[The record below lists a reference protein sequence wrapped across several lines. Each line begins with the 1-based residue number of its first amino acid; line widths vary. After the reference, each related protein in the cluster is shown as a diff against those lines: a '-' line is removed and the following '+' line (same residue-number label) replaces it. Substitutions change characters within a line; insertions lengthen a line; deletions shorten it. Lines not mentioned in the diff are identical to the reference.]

1 MKIMMKMM
9 RTRSLKFPR
18 RQLLTFSEPRLRFAY
33 SQKLEDPKEGLTLF
47 GPPEAPNGLQYGVI
61 GTAEGIRQF
70 ETWATRLRTPIPA
83 DPNVASSVMFPGFE
97 TVFRTPWM
105 TKPRVRLE
113 VDKALLA
120 RNVKLTDPH
129 QRVFDTVDL
138 FANPIR
144 RWVTEED
151 PKAALWFVV
160 IPEEVWRLCRPR
172 STVSKAEG
180 VRPEVYL
187 THNKAMELLDYP
199 DFFKEANIAAEKHL
213 YENHFHN
220 QLKAK
225 LLDCEAVTQIIRQT
239 TIAPLEYLNR
249 SGKPARKLQDE
260 ATIAWNLGTAIYYK
274 AGAKPW
280 TLADIRDG
288 VCYIGLVFKHTNNPK
303 DSNEACCGAQMF
315 LHTGEGIVF
324 KGAVGSWASDKPG
337 EFHLTRDKA
346 ADIVERCVKTYKE
359 WHGKPPQELFIH
371 ARTVFN
377 AEEIAGFRSAAPA
390 RTSVTGIQIRKPNDL
405 KLFRDGR
412 RPVLRGIALQID
424 NRNAFLWTSGYVPT
438 LLTYPGREVPTPLR
452 VRLVFGDTSLDQVLA
467 DIMALT
473 KVNFNACIFGDGLPV
488 TLRFAG
494 DIGEI
499 LTAIPEVSSKPL
511 PFRHYI

>member
-1 MKIMMKMM
+1 MKTTMM
-9 RTRSLKFPR
+9 TSPSVKFPSR
-18 RQLLTFSEPRLRFAY
+18 RLLTFTEPRLRFAY
-33 SQKLEDPKEGLTLF
+33 GQALEDPKEGLMLF
-47 GPPEAPNGLQYGVI
+47 GPPEAPNGPQYGVV
-61 GTAEGIRQF
+61 GTADGIRQF
-70 ETWATRLRTPIPA
+70 EAWAARLQTTIPA
-83 DPNVASSVMFPGFE
+83 DPNVVSSVMFPGFE
-97 TVFRTPWM
+97 TVFRTPWN
-105 TKPRVRLE
+105 TNPRIRIE
-113 VDKALLA
+113 VDEALLS

-144 RWVTEED
+144 RWIIEED

-160 IPEEVWRLCRPR
+160 IPEEVWKLCRPR
-172 STVSKAEG
+172 STISRAEG
-180 VRPEVYL
+180 VQPGVHL
-187 THNKAMELLDYP
+187 THAKAIDLLDYP
-199 DFFKEANIAAEKHL
+199 DLFKEANIAAEKHL

-225 LLDCEAVTQIIRQT
+225 LLDCEAVTQVVRQT

-249 SGKPARKLQDE
+249 IGKPMRKIQDE
-260 ATIAWNLGTAIYYK
+260 ATIAWNLSTAIYYK

-288 VCYIGLVFKHTNNPK
+288 VCYIGLVFKRTNNSRNPA
-303 DSNEACCGAQMF
+303 EVCCGAQMF

-337 EFHLTRDKA
+337 EYHLNRDKA
-346 ADIVERCVKTYKE
+346 ADIVERCIKAYKE
-359 WHGKPPQELFIH
+359 WHDKPPRELFIH
-371 ARTVFN
+371 AKTVFN
-377 AEEIAGFRSAAPA
+377 RAEIEGFRSAAPA
-390 RTSVTGIQIRKPNDL
+390 GTSVTGIQIRRPNDL

-412 RPVLRGIALQID
+412 RPVLRGIGLEID

-452 VRLVFGDTSLDQVLA
+452 VRLVFGDTSLSQVLA

-499 LTAIPEVSSKPL
+499 LTAIPEVTSKPL